1 MTQMSKEYATAL
13 FQLAAENHTESQI
26 LEALKTVSG
35 VLKENPDYVDFLSS
49 PGISKNERLDSVKA
63 AFEGRIP
70 EYVLSFVQLL
80 CERSRV
86 RAFDDCLNEYEQ
98 LYNASMQISEAYVT
112 SAVELTDDEKKKLK
126 LKLEKMS
133 GKSLILKCTVDKSVL
148 GGVIVKMDGKIMDGS
163 LKHRLEE
170 VKEVIGE

>member
-1 MTQMSKEYATAL
+1 M
-13 FQLAAENHTESQI
+13 
-26 LEALKTVSG
+26 
-35 VLKENPDYVDFLSS
+35 SS

-98 LYNASMQISEAYVT
+98 LYNASKQISEAYVT

>member
-1 MTQMSKEYATAL
+1 M
-13 FQLAAENHTESQI
+13 
-26 LEALKTVSG
+26 
-35 VLKENPDYVDFLSS
+35 
-49 PGISKNERLDSVKA
+49 
-63 AFEGRIP
+63 
-70 EYVLSFVQLL
+70 
-80 CERSRV
+80 
-86 RAFDDCLNEYEQ
+86 
-98 LYNASMQISEAYVT
+98 T

>member
-1 MTQMSKEYATAL
+1 M
-13 FQLAAENHTESQI
+13 
-26 LEALKTVSG
+26 
-35 VLKENPDYVDFLSS
+35 SS

-70 EYVLSFVQLL
+70 EYALSFVQLL

-98 LYNASMQISEAYVT
+98 LYNASKQISEAYVT

>member
-70 EYVLSFVQLL
+70 EYVLSFV
-80 CERSRV
+80 
-86 RAFDDCLNEYEQ
+86 
-98 LYNASMQISEAYVT
+98 
-112 SAVELTDDEKKKLK
+112 
-126 LKLEKMS
+126 
-133 GKSLILKCTVDKSVL
+133 
-148 GGVIVKMDGKIMDGS
+148 
-163 LKHRLEE
+163 
-170 VKEVIGE
+170 